1 MAIQV
6 GRCRLKSI
14 LSLQKKTQTELANR
28 VGLTKQRIN
37 DYANN
42 RVVMSLLHAVRI
54 ADALDVSVNELY
66 EWVFE

>member
-14 LSLQKKTQTELANR
+14 LKAQKKTQTELAKN
-28 VGLTKQRIN
+28 VGLSPQRIN

-42 RVVMSLLHAVRI
+42 RIVMSLLHAIRI
-54 ADALDVSVNELY
+54 AQALDVSVNELY